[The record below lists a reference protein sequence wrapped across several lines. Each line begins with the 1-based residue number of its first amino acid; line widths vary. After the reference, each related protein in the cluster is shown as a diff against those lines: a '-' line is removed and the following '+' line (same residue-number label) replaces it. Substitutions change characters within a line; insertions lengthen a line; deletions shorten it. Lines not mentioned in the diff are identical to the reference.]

1 MIVRDR
7 HPVVIAYDGS
17 DPARAAIAHA
27 GAVMR
32 PRHAV
37 VVSVWAPIEVAA
49 PAAAIGAPAGIAL
62 AGARSLDAEERARAE
77 ATATEGADMARRA
90 GFDAEPLVLRRDGP
104 PWRAIVD
111 CAAGLDAAVIVTG
124 TRGRSR
130 PVAAVLGSTA
140 AGVLHHAHRPVLM
153 VPGN

>member
-1 MIVRDR
+1 VIVRDR

>member
-1 MIVRDR
+1 MTERVQP
-7 HPVVIAYDGS
+7 PVVIAYDGS
-17 DPARAAIAHA
+17 DPARAAIARA
-27 GAVMR
+27 GAVLK
-32 PRHAV
+32 PRRAV

-49 PAAAIGAPAGIAL
+49 SAAAIGAPAGVAL
-62 AGARSLDAEERARAE
+62 AGARSLDVEEGARAE
-77 ATATEGADMARRA
+77 AVAAEGADLARRA

-153 VPGN
+153 VPGA